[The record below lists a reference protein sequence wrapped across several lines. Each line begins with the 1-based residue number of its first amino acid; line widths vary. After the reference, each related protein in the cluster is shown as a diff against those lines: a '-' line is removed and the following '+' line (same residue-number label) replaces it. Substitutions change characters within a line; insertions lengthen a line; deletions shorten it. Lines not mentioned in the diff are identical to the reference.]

1 MNLSFKW
8 RQVNNYDGQTIFA
21 HGKVVYELGS
31 YLGGGASGSVYQGY
45 EPSWQG
51 TDKGVAI
58 KILNPLG
65 YKNSIFGQINQST
78 AVIRGKAL
86 LPEQAQGKM
95 ALTVENVW
103 WLVHPTTKQIFP
115 AFEDP
120 NRMQLR
126 ELPLTRCVEVW
137 GMNPLNIERMTEQ
150 EAEKFNYSGKS
161 VMISDKEYK
170 IPIVSPKFLK
180 FLKNRQH
187 VCREMSNMVQIGEHP
202 NIIALKEVLELIQD
216 TKTTLFLVIE
226 LINGGE
232 LFDRIKLG
240 YQKNTEDFARRYF
253 RQLLSG
259 IDYCHKR
266 GIVHRDL
273 KPENLLLSDNSD
285 SAILKIADFGLSTV
299 IFAQESGVDDNELQS
314 PARFMSQPFSNKNDS
329 DDVSSRNNN
338 KRSQQPSPS
347 TPGFATPPRT
357 LHKQHPNNS
366 TLTSGGSDVPAS
378 QQLRRLR
385 SLVGSPHYIAP
396 EVGNDGKLPPLLLS
410 CLRLMIN
417 SFNTVFMIRSS
428 RL

>member
-1 MNLSFKW
+1 MSTMNLSFKW

-51 TDKGVAI
+51 SDKGVAI

-86 LPEQAQGKM
+86 QPEQAQGKM
-95 ALTVENVW
+95 ALTVDNVW

-137 GMNPLNIERMTEQ
+137 GMNPLNIERLNEQ
-150 EAEKFNYSGKS
+150 EAEKFNFSGKS
-161 VMISDKEYK
+161 VMIGDKEYK

-285 SAILKIADFGLSTV
+285 SAILKIADFGLSAV
-299 IFAQESGVDDNELQS
+299 VFAQEASDENDLQS
-314 PARFMSQPFSNKNDS
+314 PARFMSQPFRSGADNNKNGNGDS
-329 DDVSSRNNN
+329 SN
-338 KRSQQPSPS
+338 KRSQQQPLPS
-347 TPGFATPPRT
+347 TSGFATPLRT
-357 LHKQHPNNS
+357 SSHHEQHPNNS
-366 TLTSGGSDVPAS
+366 TGGNSDS
-378 QQLRRLR
+378 LGTQQLRRLR

-396 EVGNDGKLPPLLLS
+396 EVGNNGKHQRPS
-410 CLRLMIN
+410 FYSTIKN
-417 SFNTVFMIRSS
+417 SLYECVC
-428 RL
+428 